1 MIEIEAE
8 CSLCGEHL
16 SVQVDSIGCKN
27 NTVVLCVETCSSCVA
42 DAHEEGYDKGYAVG
56 CEDTEK
62 LQELD

>member
-8 CSLCGEHL
+8 CSVCGEHL
-16 SVQVDSIGCKN
+16 SMQVDFVGRNNNSI
-27 NTVVLCVETCSSCVA
+27 VLCVGTCHSCVS